1 MNDMNPCGNH
11 EALIA
16 YLYDECEPPERES
29 IAAHVALCA
38 VCTDEIQSLRDTR
51 AHLGAWS
58 PPSTALG
65 FQIVRTEADQPVNVL
80 PFAGPASRSSQSGGW
95 WRQPLPAWAQ
105 VAAAVVI
112 FAAGMG
118 VSAVRSTDSTASVA
132 TATKSGGVIGRFDA
146 ATPVS
151 HDELARLEERLR
163 SVESAQAVGASVQ
176 LARTP
181 AAAVNEQEL
190 LERVQA
196 IVDVKVALSEGRQWA
211 KLEKIG
217 KNLGNVNEQ
226 VEAATNRLAVMEDEL
241 PRTQQGLRTLGSQ
254 LAVRTSYQPPS
265 VGR

>member
-1 MNDMNPCGNH
+1 MDETNMNDMNPCGNH

-16 YLYDECEPPERES
+16 YLYDECEPPKRES

-58 PPSTALG
+58 PPSMALG
-65 FQIVRTEADQPVNVL
+65 FQIVRTEADQPAKVL
-80 PFAGPASRSSQSGGW
+80 RPAAW

-118 VSAVRSTDSTASVA
+118 VSAVRSTDSATSVA
-132 TATKSGGVIGRFDA
+132 TATQSGGVIGRFAA

-151 HDELARLEERLR
+151 HDELARLEARLR

-196 IVDVKVALSEGRQWA
+196 IVDVQVALSEGRQKA
-211 KLEKIG
+211 RLERIG
-217 KNLGNVNEQ
+217 TSLGNTIEQ
-226 VEAATNRLAVMEDEL
+226 VEVATKRLAVMEEEL